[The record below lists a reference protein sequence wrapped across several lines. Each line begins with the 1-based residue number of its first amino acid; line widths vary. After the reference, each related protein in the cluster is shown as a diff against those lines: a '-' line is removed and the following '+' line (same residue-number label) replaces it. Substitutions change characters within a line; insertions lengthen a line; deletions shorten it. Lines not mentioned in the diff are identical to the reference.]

1 MPSTR
6 LLRDMGFCT
15 FSLCFFWFVAV
26 GTILFVLMSYNHKP
40 IGLSHSPARPTNGS
54 LATEKVRPT
63 VILLAQPENSL
74 AQTGT
79 VELQEM
85 DSSGLMDR
93 IKTGFDVRRNW

>member
-26 GTILFVLMSYNHKP
+26 GTVLFVLMSYNHKP
-40 IGLSHSPARPTNGS
+40 IGFRHSPVGPTNGS

-63 VILLAQPENSL
+63 LILLAQPDNSL
-74 AQTGT
+74 VRTG
-79 VELQEM
+79 VVLPN
-85 DSSGLMDR
+85 S
-93 IKTGFDVRRNW
+93 RR